1 MELLERERPGG
12 FELQSAHTVMNHCVC
27 HLLILLHVPAL
38 LLLCPSSDEALRLL
52 RRTQRQSGLILAET
66 HPLQGELEDATA
78 RAYATM
84 GENSNA

>member
-1 MELLERERPGG
+1 M
-12 FELQSAHTVMNHCVC
+12 F
-27 HLLILLHVPAL
+27 PAL

-66 HPLQGELEDATA
+66 HPLQGELDDATA

-84 GENSNA
+84 GENENA